1 MIGPLVQEAY
11 FEHVVNWNML
21 GDSDYKWYFGF
32 DGLFNSPGGLMGGNI
47 DACCVRL
54 EMLHGL

>member
-1 MIGPLVQEAY
+1 M
-11 FEHVVNWNML
+11 NWNML

-32 DGLFNSPGGLMGGNI
+32 NGLFDSPGGLMGGNI